1 MAKRLTSSEAK
12 AAKFELWYIVLE
24 KMTKEARGKKTSF
37 ICFLP
42 TKLGRH
48 TVDMVVDFKELRFSH
63 SAAYPF

>member
-1 MAKRLTSSEAK
+1 
-12 AAKFELWYIVLE
+12 
-24 KMTKEARGKKTSF
+24 MTKEARGKKTSF

-48 TVDMVVDFKELRFSH
+48 TVDMVVDFKEQRFSH